1 VFALREFVP
10 KLFKLLNPTALKIGA
25 AIVAATIPTV
35 LIAQQH
41 AFKGW
46 VYDAANG
53 VSSDSALVQIVNP
66 LNDTITTKVSRS
78 GPKYWYKNTPYPGW
92 IDNDSTVKV
101 FVTDTTG
108 QTASTFRIVKPTA
121 NYLTTLFP
129 GGHAFVVNK
138 VWDSVDSV
146 DAKCWVK
153 GKPDT
158 LNGRFRIGIPYDDV
172 YFNRGEFLYPP
183 ALNDSIIFEISEG
196 SLYARTGCKYERAL
210 WDADSA
216 PSCSLNIVGIGEN
229 LENKVQEPFSLIKT
243 NPVTNG
249 ILNLNQKGNFVLY
262 NATGSL
268 AKKANGDKINVKT
281 LPSGAYFLFTKPKDS
296 GELLYKPEKV
306 VIMN

>member
-35 LIAQQH
+35 LLGQYH
-41 AFKGW
+41 AFSGF
-46 VYDAANG
+46 VYPAADS
-53 VSSDSALVQIVNP
+53 VPTDSALVWIFNP
-66 LNDTITTKVSRS
+66 SNDSILTKVGRVMDNYYEKTS
-78 GPKYWYKNTPYPGW
+78 PYNW
-92 IDNDSTVKV
+92 IDNGDTVKV
-101 FVTDTTG
+101 SVTDTTG

-121 NYLTTLFP
+121 NCLTTLFP

-138 VWDSVDSV
+138 VWGDDIDSV
-146 DAKCWVK
+146 DARCYSK
-153 GKPDT
+153 GPAWSDT
-158 LNGRFRIGIPYDDV
+158 LNGRFRIDISYDDI
-172 YFNRGEFLYPP
+172 YFNRKEFLYPP

-243 NPVTNG
+243 NPVTNYITFG
-249 ILNLNQKGNFVLY
+249 KKFNGFLYDVAGKRISSINVDKGYRLNLENMPAG
-262 NATGSL
+262 
-268 AKKANGDKINVKT
+268 I
-281 LPSGAYFLFTKPKDS
+281 YFLKD
-296 GELLYKPEKV
+296 EKSKQRMK
-306 VIMN
+306 VIIVR

>member
-1 VFALREFVP
+1 MISLP
-10 KLFKLLNPTALKIGA
+10 KA

-35 LIAQQH
+35 LLGQYH
-41 AFKGW
+41 TFSGF
-46 VYDAANG
+46 VYPAANN
-53 VSSDSALVQIVNP
+53 VPTDSGPVAIVNP
-66 LNDTITTKVSRS
+66 SNDTIWTKIGQDMDNFYTRTSD
-78 GPKYWYKNTPYPGW
+78 PGW
-92 IDNDSTVKV
+92 IYDGDTVKV
-101 FVTDTTG
+101 SVADTTG

-158 LNGRFRIGIPYDDV
+158 LNGRFRIGIPDDDI
-172 YFNRGEFLYPP
+172 YFNRGKFLDPP

-262 NATGSL
+262 NAAGSL
-268 AKKANGDKINVKT
+268 VKKANGDKINVKT